1 MKTDEEIQKILD
13 TAKARGIASVV
24 IDGVQYNLYKE
35 DIVTNTS
42 TKVVPDLEAK
52 DLVAPGVEEFDDEL
66 IQYWSSPYYDVLLAE
81 RKAKAERIKGEV
93 HNG

>member
-13 TAKARGIASVV
+13 TAKQRGVASVV

-35 DIVTNTS
+35 DIVNNTS
-42 TKVVPDLEAK
+42 TKVVPDLEASA
-52 DLVAPGVEEFDDEL
+52 LIAPAEEEMSDEE
-66 IQYWSSPYYDVLLAE
+66 IMFWATPYYDELQEKKKL
-81 RKAKAERIKGEV
+81 KAERIKEEV